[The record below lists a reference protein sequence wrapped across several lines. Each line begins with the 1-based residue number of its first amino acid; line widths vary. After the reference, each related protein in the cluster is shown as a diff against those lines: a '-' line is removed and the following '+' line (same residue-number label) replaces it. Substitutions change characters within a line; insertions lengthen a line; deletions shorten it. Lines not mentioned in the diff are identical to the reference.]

1 MVNPGWLFLYTPIPY
16 LAGLYFAAY
25 RHDLG
30 RIGKP
35 FHDGSS
41 LWEWYQVCDRL
52 KLLVTGVAAP
62 KKAAL
67 GDVRNRILLAVSLV
81 LYAGSAFAS
90 FLLPWYYLCAIQAG
104 VAVPLF
110 LLIVLNRTGPLP
122 FKPYR
127 DVLPYPRL
135 GARVRNLG
143 DWKKPESD
151 QTKPTTSTAGAK
163 P

>member
-1 MVNPGWLFLYTPIPY
+1 MSDTGWLFLYTPIPY
-16 LAGLYFAAY
+16 LAALYFAAY

-30 RIGKP
+30 RIAKP

-41 LWEWYQVCDRL
+41 LWEWHLVCDRL
-52 KLLVTGVAAP
+52 KLLGAGAVAP
-62 KKAAL
+62 KKATL
-67 GDVRNRILLAVSLV
+67 GDVRNRILVLVSLV

-110 LLIVLNRTGPLP
+110 LLFVLNRAGPLP

-135 GARVRNLG
+135 GARVRDLG
-143 DWKKPESD
+143 DWKKPEPGQS
-151 QTKPTTSTAGAK
+151 KPAVSTAGGK
-163 P
+163 Q